1 MPIGINPQSPDSTN
15 LSAQGGFFVRSQGS
29 MPGDLLES
37 ARIRVRTAC
46 LVVAGLW
53 FYVFLMDRVVYALL
67 GRPALSNGATWAP
80 QQSALIIVGLAFS
93 LATAW
98 WVNRMRDKPGMAI
111 DVGLAFEVV
120 TALLVSLVTEWVPRT
135 ETTSVSWLCVVIL
148 LYPAIAPASTAK
160 TLAAALASASTYF
173 VAIAVALFRG
183 IPFHPT
189 FYEAMWLIVP
199 QYLCAALAIVPAT
212 VIRGLGRQVRKAREL
227 GSYTLQER
235 LGVGGM
241 GEVYRGT
248 HRLLA
253 RPAALKLI
261 SPKVLNSGREDSTRI
276 IIERFRREAEA
287 AATLRSPHTIE
298 LYDFGVADDGT
309 FYYVMEL
316 LEGMDL
322 EKLVSQFGPVP
333 PARAIH
339 FLMQACDSLGEAH
352 LRGLVHRDL
361 KPSNL
366 FACKMGLEVDYVK
379 VLDFGLVK
387 NTPQVAAGE
396 QMRLTAVDAISGTPA
411 YMAPE
416 MIGDSDAV
424 GPPAD
429 VYALGC
435 VGYWLLTGR
444 FVFQAPNATAML
456 LRHLQQQ
463 PEAPSV
469 ASPMK
474 VPPALDALILACLAK
489 EPEGRPANAVEL
501 GRRLRELSQPSEWNE
516 EMAEKW
522 WAENMGKNPA
532 GTKDALPPRTD
543 PTLSVSRAFL
553 NEDAVEEKIAN

>member
-1 MPIGINPQSPDSTN
+1 
-15 LSAQGGFFVRSQGS
+15 

-53 FYVFLMDRVVYALL
+53 FYVFLMDKVVYALL
-67 GRPALSNGATWAP
+67 GRPVLSNGATWAP
-80 QQSALIIVGLAFS
+80 QQSALIIVGLVFS

-111 DVGLAFEVV
+111 DVGLAFEVL

-160 TLAAALASASTYF
+160 TLTAALASASTYF
-173 VAIAVALFRG
+173 IAVGVAMLRG
-183 IPFHPT
+183 VPFHPT
-189 FYEAMWLIVP
+189 FYEAIWLMLP
-199 QYLCAALAIVPAT
+199 QYLCAVLAIVPAT

-316 LEGMDL
+316 LEGLDL
-322 EKLVSQFGPVP
+322 EKLVSRFGPVP
-333 PARAIH
+333 AERAIH
-339 FLMQACDSLGEAH
+339 FLTQACDSLGEAH

-387 NTPQVAAGE
+387 NTPQVSAGE

-416 MIGDSDAV
+416 MIGDSDGV
-424 GPPAD
+424 GPAAD

-435 VGYWLLTGR
+435 VAYWLLTGR

-469 ASPMK
+469 ASPMT

-501 GRRLRELSQPSEWNE
+501 GRRLRELSLQSVWND
-516 EMAEKW
+516 EMAEAW
-522 WAENMGKNPA
+522 WAENMGKKEA

-553 NEDAVEEKIAN
+553 DEDAIEEKITN

>member
-1 MPIGINPQSPDSTN
+1 MPIGINPQSPDSIN
-15 LSAQGGFFVRSQGS
+15 LTGQSGFFVRSQGS

-46 LVVAGLW
+46 LVVAALW
-53 FYVFLMDRVVYALL
+53 FYVLLMNRVVYPLL
-67 GRPALSNGATWAP
+67 GSPVFANGYVWETAQTI
-80 QQSALIIVGLAFS
+80 LITIGLLLS
-93 LATAW
+93 LAVAW
-98 WVNRMRDKPGMAI
+98 WVNRMRSNPGMAI
-111 DVGLAFEVV
+111 DVGLGFEVI
-120 TALLVSLVTEWVPRT
+120 TALLVALVTEWTPRSDAN
-135 ETTSVSWLCVVIL
+135 SVSWLCVVIL
-148 LYPAIAPASTAK
+148 LYPAIAPASPGK
-160 TLAAALASASTYF
+160 TLTAALASASTYF
-173 VAIAVALFRG
+173 VAIGVALLRG

-189 FYEAMWLIVP
+189 LYEAIWLIAP
-199 QYLCAALAIVPAT
+199 QYLCAFLAIVPAT

-261 SPKVLNSGREDSTRI
+261 NPKVLNSGREDSTRI

-298 LYDFGVADDGT
+298 LYDFGIADDGT

-316 LEGMDL
+316 LEGLDL
-322 EKLVSQFGPVP
+322 EKLVSRFGPVP

-339 FLMQACDSLGEAH
+339 FLAQACDSLGEAH

-387 NTPQVAAGE
+387 NTPQVAAAE

-424 GPPAD
+424 GPAAD

-435 VGYWLLTGR
+435 VAYWLLTGR

-474 VPPALDALILACLAK
+474 VPPALDALILECLAK
-489 EPEGRPANAVEL
+489 EPEGRPSNAVDL
-501 GRRLRELSQPSEWNE
+501 GRRLRELSRPSEWND
-516 EMAEKW
+516 EMAETW
-522 WAENMGKNPA
+522 WAENMGKKEA
-532 GTKDALPPRTD
+532 GTKDALPPRAD

-553 NEDAVEEKIAN
+553 DEEAVEEKIAN